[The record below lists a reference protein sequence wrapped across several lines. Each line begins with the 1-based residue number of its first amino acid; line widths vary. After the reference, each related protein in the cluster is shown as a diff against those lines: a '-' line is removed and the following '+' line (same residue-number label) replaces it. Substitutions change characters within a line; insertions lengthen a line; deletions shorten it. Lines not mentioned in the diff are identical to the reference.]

1 MYVWNSS
8 CHTYG
13 VKPLFHF
20 PIKKLYRKLQRFAS
34 VILISFMLGISNV
47 ILEEGR
53 MINDTRNKV
62 ELQETQNEDEN
73 L

>member
-1 MYVWNSS
+1 MNVWNSS

-20 PIKKLYRKLQRFAS
+20 PVKKLYRKLQRFAS
-34 VILISFMLGISNV
+34 IVLVSFMLGISNV
-47 ILEEGR
+47 ILEEDR
-53 MINDTRNKV
+53 MINDSYNKV
-62 ELQETQNEDEN
+62 ELQETQDEDEN